1 MKTSDKYSTVMA
13 AIGKVQSAV
22 PFVEKTATAD
32 MGQRKEKYVPFEDVA
47 AAIKTPCQDA
57 GLVWTQGPRE
67 GNGGVAWLVTRIDHP
82 ASGEFVESEL
92 PLVTAKAGFREMG
105 AVVSYM
111 RRIGLIAAFGIVA
124 RGEDAEN
131 DKDAMR
137 MAEPPKPRVA
147 RNARPVNAPEDIE
160 KRIEDA
166 LRALPLCATMAAI
179 DELGKTLRD
188 EDGRALIPRHAAQRV
203 QDAFAHARARVS
215 SAMGDRSS

>member
-1 MKTSDKYSTVMA
+1 MRTSEKFSNVMR
-13 AIGKVQSAV
+13 AIGCVRAAV

-32 MGQRKEKYVPFEDVA
+32 MGQRKEKYVPFEEIA
-47 AAIKTPCQDA
+47 AAIQPHCIA
-57 GLVWTQGPRE
+57 NGLVWTQGPRE
-67 GNGGVAWLVTRIDHP
+67 GSGGVAWLITRIDHP
-82 ASGEFVESEL
+82 ESGEFVSSEL

-105 AVVSYM
+105 AVFSYM
-111 RRIGLIAAFGIVA
+111 RRIALIAAFGIVA

-131 DKDAMR
+131 DKEVMR

-166 LRALPLCATMAAI
+166 IKALPLCKTMSAI

-215 SAMGDRSS
+215 AAMGDDAP